1 MGPGHLVH
9 VDRVTRARP
18 RERAHALVLVNMPWH
33 DLDRPPLAQGLLT
46 ALVKR
51 DRPQWAC
58 HQIGANLMLP
68 DFLDA
73 RVTNFGTF
81 EYAQV
86 ANNLVWDLIGEWLF
100 SPSLFAG
107 IEGDDSGVRQL
118 CDRKGIDF
126 RQLQDVRAALP
137 EFCDAVTDTVMAIDP
152 DVVGFTSTF
161 MQNVASLAVAK
172 RIKDRCHDTLVVF
185 GGANCEGPMGEA
197 LVRNFGS
204 SVDVAVAGEGEHVLL
219 EMLDT
224 VERRG
229 GGAIERGVRAGAE
242 PVVLPDMPRPDYTD
256 YFDQV
261 ETLAGGDLDVSLV
274 LEASRG
280 CWWGERRHCTFCG
293 LNGSSMR
300 YRTKTFEQFTDDVL
314 AMVQQHQVL
323 SLTMNDNI
331 MPQDWPERLAEW
343 AGAIDADVSFFWEVK
358 ASLDWTQV
366 ARLAAAGCRSI
377 QPGVESLSND
387 ALRAMRKGVTA
398 AQNVALMVAAK
409 SFGIDVEWSILYG
422 FPHEEMAWYRTY
434 LDQSRRL
441 HHLRPPMGAVRI
453 LLERFSPNFEDPS
466 LGFRASA
473 RAHRAYR
480 SIYPTLGDE
489 ELFDLA
495 FMFDS
500 TPQGLSSDDASVL
513 CASVAAWR
521 AAHHATQLS
530 LVKIDGEW
538 HVHEVRPEARLDRTV
553 PLDGPTV
560 ALLERLRRPC
570 GADALRRWGG
580 PDVIMQLE
588 ALDELGWVFFDGRA
602 WVSVV
607 EFGNT
612 MIDARAARE
621 LEAAAC

>member
-1 MGPGHLVH
+1 MSPGHLVQA
-9 VDRVTRARP
+9 DRVTRAQP
-18 RERAHALVLVNMPWH
+18 RESAHVLVLVNMPWH

-46 ALVKR
+46 ALVRR
-51 DRPQWAC
+51 DRPQWEC
-58 HQIGANLMLP
+58 HQVGANLMLP

-73 RVTNFGTF
+73 RMTGFGPS
-81 EYAQV
+81 EYAQI

-100 SPSLFAG
+100 SASLFADLESDCSG
-107 IEGDDSGVRQL
+107 IRQL
-118 CDRKGIDF
+118 CDHKGIDF
-126 RQLQDVRAALP
+126 NQLQEVRAALP
-137 EFCDAVTDTVMAIDP
+137 EFCDAVAEAVMAQHP

-172 RIKDRCHDTLVVF
+172 RLKSRCRDPLVVF

-197 LVRNFGS
+197 LVRNFGAY
-204 SVDVAVAGEGEHVLL
+204 VDVAVSGEGEHVLL
-219 EMLDT
+219 EILDT
-224 VERRG
+224 VEVCG
-229 GGAIERGVRAGAE
+229 PGAVDRGVRSGAQ

-256 YFDQV
+256 YFNQLEAV
-261 ETLAGGDLDVSLV
+261 PSGDLDVSLV

-293 LNGSSMR
+293 LNGSSMQ
-300 YRTKTFEQFTDDVL
+300 YRTKTFEQFTGDVL
-314 AMVQQHQVL
+314 ALVAQHQVL

-331 MPQDWPERLAEW
+331 MPHDWPERLANW
-343 AGAIDADVSFFWEVK
+343 AGAIDGDLSFFWEVK

-409 SFGIDVEWSILYG
+409 SFGIDVAWSLLYG
-422 FPHEEMAWYRTY
+422 FPHEEMAWYETY

-441 HHLRPPMGAVRI
+441 HHLRPPIGAVRI

-466 LGFRASA
+466 FGFRQSA
-473 RAHRAYR
+473 RAHRSYR
-480 SIYPTLGDE
+480 SIYPTLPE
-489 ELFDLA
+489 QELFDLA

-500 TPQGLSSDDASVL
+500 TPQGLSSDGATVL
-513 CASVAAWR
+513 DSSVAKWR
-521 AAHHATQLS
+521 SAHHATELS
-530 LVKIDGEW
+530 LVVVDGEW
-538 HVHEVRPEARLDRTV
+538 HVREVRPEPEVDRTIRLDSQT
-553 PLDGPTV
+553 L
-560 ALLERLRRPC
+560 ALLERLRRPS
-570 GADALRRWGG
+570 GAEALCRWGG
-580 PDVIMQLE
+580 PDVMTQLE
-588 ALDELGWVFFDGRA
+588 VLDESGWVFFDGRA

-612 MIDARAARE
+612 LLDACATLV
-621 LEAAAC
+621 LEAAR